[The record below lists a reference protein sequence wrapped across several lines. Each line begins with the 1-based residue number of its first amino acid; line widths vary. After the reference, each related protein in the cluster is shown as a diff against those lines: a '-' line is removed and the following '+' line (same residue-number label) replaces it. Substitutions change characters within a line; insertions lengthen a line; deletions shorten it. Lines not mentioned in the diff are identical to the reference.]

1 MIKKILYI
9 SFEYEFGNP
18 NNGYAINYKAWY
30 ENFVKLGY
38 QVEPIF
44 YDRYSKD
51 ELQIKIIDQA
61 TKIKPDLIFF
71 ILQKSH
77 VEKKTLK
84 ILQDLNF
91 FVVNFFGDDQWRFDN
106 YSKMFANYFN
116 ACITTDKFSVEKYRD
131 IGQHNVI
138 RSQWGSL
145 ESAVE
150 YENICYQY
158 DVSFVGGKN
167 PFRKWFINE
176 LEKRSIKVN
185 CFGDGWKNGRV
196 TYSQMEKIFATS
208 KINLNISN
216 SVQYDV
222 RYLLSNP
229 RNIINTLKSAKNVS
243 QTKARIFEIPVQGG
257 FELTEYVPSLEDY
270 FDIGRHIVCYK
281 DIDEAELLINYYLKH
296 EDERETIKVDGIKRA
311 RDSHTFKQRIIEF
324 MKEIESVYNQT
335 K

>member
-9 SFEYEFGNP
+9 AFEYEFGNP

-30 ENFVKLGY
+30 ENFIKLGY

-51 ELQIKIIDQA
+51 ELQKKIIDQA

-71 ILQKSH
+71 HSS
-77 VEKKTLK
+77 K
-84 ILQDLNF
+84 ITCRKENSKNIAGFKF
-91 FVVNFFGDDQWRFDN
+91 FCCKFFFGDDQWRFDN

-145 ESAVE
+145 ESTVE

-196 TYSQMEKIFATS
+196 TYSQMEKI
-208 KINLNISN
+208 
-216 SVQYDV
+216 
-222 RYLLSNP
+222 LLHL
-229 RNIINTLKSAKNVS
+229 R
-243 QTKARIFEIPVQGG
+243 
-257 FELTEYVPSLEDY
+257 LT
-270 FDIGRHIVCYK
+270 
-281 DIDEAELLINYYLKH
+281 
-296 EDERETIKVDGIKRA
+296 
-311 RDSHTFKQRIIEF
+311 
-324 MKEIESVYNQT
+324 
-335 K
+335 